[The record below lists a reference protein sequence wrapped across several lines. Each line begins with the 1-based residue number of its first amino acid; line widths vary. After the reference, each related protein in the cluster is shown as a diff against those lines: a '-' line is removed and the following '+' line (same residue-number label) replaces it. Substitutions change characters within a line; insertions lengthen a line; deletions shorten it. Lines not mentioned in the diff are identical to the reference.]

1 MDHDFGIFLQRA
13 AVLAEELEICYCE
26 KQKRSRHEVS
36 ALEKPRHRLNFDRCE
51 PLCCMLNSSM
61 VTKK

>member
-26 KQKRSRHEVS
+26 KQKWSWHEVS
-36 ALEKPRHRLNFDRCE
+36 ALESLGTISTLIAVNLFAIC
-51 PLCCMLNSSM
+51 
-61 VTKK
+61 

>member
-1 MDHDFGIFLQRA
+1 MDYDFGIFLQRA

-36 ALEKPRHRLNFDRCE
+36 ALESLGIASTLIAVNFFAIC
-51 PLCCMLNSSM
+51 
-61 VTKK
+61 